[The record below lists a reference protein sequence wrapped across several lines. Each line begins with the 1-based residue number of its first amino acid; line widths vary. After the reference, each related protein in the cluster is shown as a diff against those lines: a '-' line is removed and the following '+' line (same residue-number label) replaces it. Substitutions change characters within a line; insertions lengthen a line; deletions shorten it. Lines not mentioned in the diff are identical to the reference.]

1 MEFPLRGTP
10 LKTWDGYF
18 FSSVGFVV
26 LEAPSLIDDLKFL
39 MPSPRPLPSSPSFL
53 GPKMSRAMNTMT
65 ASSGRPIFPPNI
77 RPPVKQPG
85 CSACRQNRLRA
96 SALDSRL
103 LPGARQRTIASRNL
117 ANLQLDRKSTRL
129 NSSHLGISYAVF

>member
-1 MEFPLRGTP
+1 MELLLRGTP
-10 LKTWDGYF
+10 SKTWDGYF
-18 FSSVGFVV
+18 FSSGGVV
-26 LEAPSLIDDLKFL
+26 ELEAPSLIDDLKFL
-39 MPSPRPLPSSPSFL
+39 MPSPSPLPSSPSFL

-103 LPGARQRTIASRNL
+103 LPTPRQRTFDSRNPAL
-117 ANLQLDRKSTRL
+117 PQLQS
-129 NSSHLGISYAVF
+129 

>member
-1 MEFPLRGTP
+1 MEFRLQGTP
-10 LKTWDGYF
+10 PKPWGNYF
-18 FSSVGFVV
+18 FSSVGVV
-26 LEAPSLIDDLKFL
+26 ELEDPSLIDDLKFL

-103 LPGARQRTIASRNL
+103 LPRARQRTTASQNL
-117 ANLQLDRKSTRL
+117 ANLQLQWQEAASDCIEESRQ
-129 NSSHLGISYAVF
+129 